1 MLINHTSPK
10 CPEVYT
16 VNNPCS
22 CYIDTCSKKLIQ
34 SELLFKSKR
43 CLAPH
48 EKIVNFGCGHAGLFT
63 IEKQGASTIIWLS
76 VFLSFTT
83 RKLTTKSGLIC
94 LPGMLKPAN
103 EVNYYVKVLLSS
115 VRFDVWHLYS
125 GQSNLKL
132 SYFVVEC
139 FRFEVNLF
147 FVKGEI
153 GREM

>member
-1 MLINHTSPK
+1 
-10 CPEVYT
+10 
-16 VNNPCS
+16 
-22 CYIDTCSKKLIQ
+22 
-34 SELLFKSKR
+34 
-43 CLAPH
+43 
-48 EKIVNFGCGHAGLFT
+48 
-63 IEKQGASTIIWLS
+63 
-76 VFLSFTT
+76 
-83 RKLTTKSGLIC
+83 
-94 LPGMLKPAN
+94 MLKPAN